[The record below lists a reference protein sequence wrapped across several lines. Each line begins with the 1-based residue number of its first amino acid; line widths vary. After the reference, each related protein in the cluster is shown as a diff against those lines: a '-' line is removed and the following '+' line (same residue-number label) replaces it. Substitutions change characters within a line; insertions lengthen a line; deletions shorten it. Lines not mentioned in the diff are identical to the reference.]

1 MSKIFFKS
9 NTIFRI
15 NNISNL
21 FKRKKPIQLNYK
33 PKGNDEEFFIFN
45 KIIKNEKNPNLST
58 QETNKNNSN
67 QHTKTNLD
75 NGFIMDT
82 SQSKSSK
89 DNIKS
94 VNSLKSNCE
103 KMTKKIEKMK
113 IMNDKINN
121 NNNNNEKN
129 NQTNKNEIK
138 FSCCFGKD

>member
-1 MSKIFFKS
+1 MSKIFFKF

-33 PKGNDEEFFIFN
+33 SKGNEEEFFIFN
-45 KIIKNEKNPNLST
+45 KIIKNKKNANLST

-94 VNSLKSNCE
+94 VNSINSNCQ

-113 IMNDKINN
+113 VMNENIKSNS
-121 NNNNNEKN
+121 NNEKN
-129 NQTNKNEIK
+129 NQNNKNEVK
-138 FSCCFGKD
+138 FSCCFNKD

>member
-9 NTIFRI
+9 NIIFRI

-75 NGFIMDT
+75 NGFIMDS

-89 DNIKS
+89 NENIKS
-94 VNSLKSNCE
+94 INSINSNCE
-103 KMTKKIEKMK
+103 KFSQKFEKMK
-113 IMNDKINN
+113 EMNDNINN
-121 NNNNNEKN
+121 I
-129 NQTNKNEIK
+129 NKAKITQPNKSQVK